1 MEYEKLAKELVEM
14 QVENARP
21 LSWIADCIAARGEE
35 QILLMLAHRKESVCA
50 GELTEHVGLTSG
62 RVANILKQLER
73 KGYIER
79 TPGTDDRR
87 KVLVCLTETGW
98 QYAKGVYRK
107 ELDGYAWLLRVLGKE
122 DAREFM
128 RLLKQGVN
136 LLGAHHEELFPM
148 PKG

>member
-35 QILLMLAHRKESVCA
+35 QLLLMLAHRDKAVCA
-50 GELTEHVGLTSG
+50 GELAECVGLTSG

-79 TPGTDDRR
+79 TPGKQDKR
-87 KVLVCLTETGW
+87 KVLVCLTAAGRELCQAGLS
-98 QYAKGVYRK
+98 QGSRRLCMAASCAGRSGRARVYAPAQAG
-107 ELDGYAWLLRVLGKE
+107 
-122 DAREFM
+122 RE
-128 RLLKQGVN
+128 
-136 LLGAHHEELFPM
+136 AA
-148 PKG
+148 

>member
-35 QILLMLAHRKESVCA
+35 QILLMLASRGKAVCA
-50 GELTEHVGLTSG
+50 GELAEHVGLTSG

-79 TPGTDDRR
+79 AQGTADRR
-87 KVLVCLTETGW
+87 KVLVCLTDAGQ
-98 QYAKGVYRK
+98 QYAKQVYRK
-107 ELDGYAWLLRVLGKE
+107 ELDGYAWLLRVLGE
-122 DAREFM
+122 ADAREFI
-128 RLLKQGVN
+128 RLLKQGAN
-136 LLGAHHEELFPM
+136 LLSAHHEELFQLS
-148 PKG
+148 

>member
-1 MEYEKLAKELVEM
+1 MAKELVEM
-14 QVENARP
+14 QMENAHQ
-21 LSWIADCIAARGEE
+21 LSWIADCIAARGEA
-35 QILLMLAHRKESVCA
+35 QILLMLAHRNEAVCA

-87 KVLVCLTETGW
+87 KVLVCLTEDGQ
-98 QYAKGVYRK
+98 QYAKHVYRK
-107 ELDGYAWLLRVLGKE
+107 ELDGYAWLLRVLGE
-122 DAREFM
+122 ADAREFM

-136 LLGAHHEELFPM
+136 LLGAHHDELFQM
-148 PKG
+148 SQG

>member
-1 MEYEKLAKELVEM
+1 MAKELVEM

-35 QILLMLAHRKESVCA
+35 QILLMLACRDSAICA
-50 GELTEHVGLTSG
+50 GELAEHIGLTSG

-79 TPGTDDRR
+79 THGTTDKR
-87 KVLVCLTETGW
+87 KVLVCLTTAGQ
-98 QYAKGVYRK
+98 QYAKHVYRK
-107 ELDGYAWLLRVLGKE
+107 ELDGYAWLLRVLGE
-122 DAREFM
+122 ADAREFM

-136 LLGAHHEELFPM
+136 LLGAHHEELFQLS
-148 PKG
+148 

>member
-1 MEYEKLAKELVEM
+1 MAKELVEM
-14 QVENARP
+14 QMENAHQ
-21 LSWIADCIAARGEE
+21 LSWIADCIAARGEA
-35 QILLMLAHRKESVCA
+35 QILLMLAHRNEAVCA

-87 KVLVCLTETGW
+87 KVLVCLTEDGQ
-98 QYAKGVYRK
+98 QYAKHVYRK
-107 ELDGYAWLLRVLGKE
+107 ELDGYAWLLRVLGE
-122 DAREFM
+122 ADAREFM

-136 LLGAHHEELFPM
+136 LLGAHHNELFQM
-148 PKG
+148 SQG

>member
-35 QILLMLAHRKESVCA
+35 QLLLMLAHRDKAVCA
-50 GELTEHVGLTSG
+50 GELAECVGLTSG

-79 TPGTDDRR
+79 TPGTQDKR
-87 KVLVCLTETGW
+87 KVLVCLTALCAGRSGRTRV
-98 QYAKGVYRK
+98 YAPAQAGR
-107 ELDGYAWLLRVLGKE
+107 EAAWL
-122 DAREFM
+122 AS
-128 RLLKQGVN
+128 
-136 LLGAHHEELFPM
+136 
-148 PKG
+148 

>member
-1 MEYEKLAKELVEM
+1 MAKELVEM
-14 QVENARP
+14 QMENAHQ
-21 LSWIADCIAARGEE
+21 LSWIADCIAARGEA
-35 QILLMLAHRKESVCA
+35 QILLMLAHRNEAVCA

-87 KVLVCLTETGW
+87 KVLVCLTEDGQ
-98 QYAKGVYRK
+98 QYAKRVYKK
-107 ELDGYAWLLRVLGKE
+107 ELDGYAWLLRVLGE
-122 DAREFM
+122 ADAREFM

-136 LLGAHHEELFPM
+136 LLGAHHDELFQM
-148 PKG
+148 SQG

>member
-35 QILLMLAHRKESVCA
+35 QLLLTLAHRDNA
-50 GELTEHVGLTSG
+50 GELAECVGLTSG

-79 TPGTDDRR
+79 TPGTQDKR
-87 KVLVCLTETGW
+87 KVLVCLTAAGRE
-98 QYAKGVYRK
+98 YAKQVYHK
-107 ELDGYAWLLRVLGKE
+107 EVDGYAWLLCVLGE
-122 DAREFM
+122 ADAREFM
-128 RLLKQGVN
+128 RLLKQGVK
-136 LLGAHHEELFPM
+136 LLGSHHDELFQLP
-148 PKG
+148 